1 MDRAIAKLAM
11 HLVAQWTR
19 RHPRLS
25 IFTMPIDADA
35 LLRYPI
41 PDVRQRLTARDAV
54 LYALSIGLGQDPL
67 DTRQLAFVDH
77 HRDLRVLPFMAVVL
91 GHPGFWLTDPRTGVD
106 AVRLVHGEQGIVIH
120 RPFPIGGEIIGRTRV
135 TGLVDKGPGRG
146 ALLYSE
152 KLVFDAAAETLLATT
167 TSTTFLRG
175 DGGFG
180 GASGP
185 VRPPHPVPSGP
196 PDHVVDLPTR
206 PEQALLYRL
215 NGDDNRLHSDPAVA
229 AAAGFPRPILHG
241 LCTLGIVGHAL
252 LRTLGGYD
260 PARFR
265 ELDLR
270 FSAPVY
276 PGETIR
282 TDIWNGGAF
291 QARVVERDVLV
302 VSNGRAIFDPGTG
315 EA

>member
-1 MDRAIAKLAM
+1 
-11 HLVAQWTR
+11 
-19 RHPRLS
+19 
-25 IFTMPIDADA
+25 MPIDAQA

-54 LYALSIGLGQDPL
+54 FYALSVGLGQDPL
-67 DTRQLAFVDH
+67 DTRQLDFVDH
-77 HRDLRVLPFMAVVL
+77 HRTLRALPFMAVVL
-91 GHPGFWLTDPRTGVD
+91 GHPGFWLADPRTGVD

-146 ALLYSE
+146 ALLYAE
-152 KLVFDAAAETLLATT
+152 KLVLDASDDTLLATT
-167 TSTTFLRG
+167 TATVFLRG

-180 GASGP
+180 GGAGP
-185 VRPPHPVPSGP
+185 VRPPYPM
-196 PDHVVDLPTR
+196 PDTAPDYIVDLPTR
-206 PEQALLYRL
+206 PEQALYYRL
-215 NGDDNRLHSDPAVA
+215 NGDDNPLHADPAVA

-241 LCTLGIVGHAL
+241 LCTLGVVGHAL
-252 LRTLGGYD
+252 LRTLGAYD

-265 ELDLR
+265 GLDLR
-270 FSAPVY
+270 FSAPVF

-282 TDIWNGGAF
+282 TEIWRDGAF

-302 VSNGRAIFDPGTG
+302 VSNGHAIFTA
-315 EA
+315 EAGRA